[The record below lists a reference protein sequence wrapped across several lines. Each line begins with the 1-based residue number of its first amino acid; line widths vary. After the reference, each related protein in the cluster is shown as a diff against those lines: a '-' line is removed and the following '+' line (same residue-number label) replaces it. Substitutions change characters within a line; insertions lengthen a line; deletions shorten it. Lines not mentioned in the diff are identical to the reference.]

1 MFRSIFCTY
10 FSRILW
16 FLRTNAI
23 TVFWYVHD
31 LRPFAVVVQ
40 KPFKGL
46 NGRFDASLTALTK
59 RSPTVHVFFA
69 FYVIAFD
76 TGYGAKVYYLVYC
89 VTKRFYFKKISYK
102 YSIAL

>member
-1 MFRSIFCTY
+1 MYMTWDRFREGHICCTGR
-10 FSRILW
+10 SL
-16 FLRTNAI
+16 
-23 TVFWYVHD
+23 
-31 LRPFAVVVQ
+31 

-69 FYVIAFD
+69 FYVIVFD

-89 VTKRFYFKKISYK
+89 VTKRFYFKNISYK
-102 YSIAL
+102 YSIAQ